1 MVNPACETCKPDAKG
16 EPLVETAAPGCSSM
30 YSRLTVCMER
40 EAGVIAAC
48 RVEWDSFRKCYHEEK
63 EKERLKGAVVQA

>member
-1 MVNPACETCKPDAKG
+1 
-16 EPLVETAAPGCSSM
+16 
-30 YSRLTVCMER
+30 MER